1 MLRLFEDAAAAL
13 FGLVVWAALVGLW
26 CAYVTA
32 VGR

>member
-1 MLRLFEDAAAAL
+1 MMHILEDVAASL

-32 VGR
+32 VGQ